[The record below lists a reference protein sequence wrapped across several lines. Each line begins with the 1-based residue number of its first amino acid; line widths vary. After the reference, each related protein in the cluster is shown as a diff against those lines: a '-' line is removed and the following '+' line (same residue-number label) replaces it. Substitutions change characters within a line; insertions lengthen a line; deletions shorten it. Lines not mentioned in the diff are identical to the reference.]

1 MNASRL
7 VLNYTD
13 YRDLACSGN
22 KTRLDLQAPIAKDES
37 AGQAQTTRIVAQVFS
52 RRLRLLLQDGEILTC
67 L

>member
-37 AGQAQTTRIVAQVFS
+37 AGQAQTTGIVAQVFS
-52 RRLRLLLQDGEILTC
+52 QRLRLPLRDGEILTF